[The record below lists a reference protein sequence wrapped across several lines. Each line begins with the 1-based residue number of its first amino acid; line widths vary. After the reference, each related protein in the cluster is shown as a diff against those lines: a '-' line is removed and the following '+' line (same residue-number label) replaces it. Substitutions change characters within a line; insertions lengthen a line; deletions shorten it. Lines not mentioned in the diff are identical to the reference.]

1 MKMRLIG
8 SLLVLAFV
16 VSNPAMADDLEF
28 EAESPAKE
36 QVSPKSPGTATG
48 LAVGG
53 LLVPAAFITLL
64 ATSDGSGGGGEAA
77 TALFMFGGTIF
88 GPGLGHAY
96 AGDSGRFWK
105 GAGLRTLAWGGFIAA
120 LAASWDN
127 PDASGAGAVAVGS
140 MALYLVSAVSD
151 IVTADDSV
159 RRYNERVE
167 ASRVSLSPTWQ
178 PRDDAVGLQVAVL
191 F

>member
-1 MKMRLIG
+1 MKTRLI
-8 SLLVLAFV
+8 SILLVLTALG
-16 VSNPAMADDLEF
+16 SNPASANDLEF
-28 EAESPAKE
+28 EAESPA
-36 QVSPKSPGTATG
+36 QVQEPIKSPGTATG

-53 LLVPAAFITLL
+53 LLVPAAFMTYL
-64 ATSDGSGGGGEAA
+64 ATSDGSGGGAGAGAA
-77 TALFMFGGTIF
+77 IFMFGGTIF

-105 GAGLRTLAWGGFIAA
+105 GAGLRTLAWGGFIGA

-127 PDASGAGAVAVGS
+127 PDASGAGAIAVGS

-167 ASRVSLSPTWQ
+167 ASRVSLRPTWQ
-178 PRDDAVGLQVAVL
+178 PQDEAVGLQVAVR